1 MAHNPGR
8 QRTFLARIDAGEQL
22 ARIGE
27 RDERK
32 EDGRAMAR
40 YARVTTISSGGR
52 GAQHSPEA
60 TIAANRAAQ
69 LQLAERALLDR
80 PDIVCLTETI
90 TWYGLEAEAL
100 PLAAEPVDG
109 PTVQAFAALAR
120 RGSTYVVVP
129 IYTRDGG
136 LIHNSAVLLDR
147 QGKIAAVYRKMYP
160 TVPEIERGVTPGV
173 DPVVVQTDFGRIGF
187 AICFDL
193 NFREVAEGNR
203 AGGAELVLFPSMYEG
218 GLQLSIWAHD
228 FGFFIA
234 SATPR
239 NGGRFIDPVGRLM
252 AHGDV
257 QYDPILTRRLNLDY
271 RVIQLGPNFHRME
284 RVKERYGPGVE
295 MDVSRPEAV
304 FCLYSHLDGV
314 SADDI
319 VRDCALETRVDYFP
333 RARRVREAAL
343 RAAGQQPMGRG
354 IVLGDSH
361 GNSVNTNGE
370 RARDAPH
377 APVAAAAALAA
388 GGGTG

>member
-1 MAHNPGR
+1 MAR
-8 QRTFLARIDAGEQL
+8 WARI
-22 ARIGE
+22 
-27 RDERK
+27 
-32 EDGRAMAR
+32 
-40 YARVTTISSGGR
+40 TTISHGGA
-52 GAQHSPEA
+52 GAQATPQA
-60 TIAANRAAQ
+60 TIDANRQAQ
-69 LQLAERALLDR
+69 LQLTERALLDR

-90 TWYGLEAEAL
+90 TWYGLEVASL

-129 IYTRDGG
+129 IYTRDGN
-136 LIHNSAVLLDR
+136 LIHNSAILLDR
-147 QGKIAAVYRKMYP
+147 RGQIAAVYHKLYP
-160 TVPEIERGVTPGV
+160 TVPEIERGVTPGA
-173 DPVVVQTDFGRIGF
+173 DPIVVQTDFGRVGF

-203 AGGAELVLFPSMYEG
+203 AAGAELLLFPSMYEG

-284 RVKERYGPGVE
+284 QVKRRYGPGVE
-295 MDVSRPEAV
+295 LDVSRPEAV
-304 FCLYSHLDGV
+304 VCLYSHLDGV

-319 VRDCALETRVDYFP
+319 VNACELEKRVDYFP

-343 RAAGQQPMGRG
+343 RAADQQQPQRILSGESDEPP
-354 IVLGDSH
+354 VT
-361 GNSVNTNGE
+361 TNGS
-370 RARDAPH
+370 H
-377 APVAAAAALAA
+377 APDTPLADPLTTSVHA
-388 GGGTG
+388 R